1 MKKII
6 LIVIMVLTAEAAFC
20 SKYGGFYDGGLHSR
34 GLIAGGTV
42 MMAIPAV
49 PLIIFSVGIIS
60 DLASGELWTL
70 GSYYTPFLSSVYIT
84 SYQLTIAGALMMYLG
99 IKRYHCATNNYFAT
113 TAEMMRNVGIV
124 ILTTAAVPTAIT
136 GLVSAFFVAQDRC
149 FTFWAVA
156 DGLLS
161 LYQFAA
167 GAVFL
172 GLGIYNMDFGSK
184 YIPEISMSKEEVTVG
199 MRIRI

>member
-1 MKKII
+1 MKKIV
-6 LIVIMVLTAEAAFC
+6 LIVIMILSAEAAFC
-20 SKYGGFYDGGLHSR
+20 GKYGSFYGGGLHSR

-49 PLIIFSVGIIS
+49 PLIIFSAGIVS

-70 GSYYTPFLSSVYIT
+70 GSYWTPFYSSVYI
-84 SYQLTIAGALMMYLG
+84 SAYQLTIAGALMMYLG
-99 IKRYHCATNNYFAT
+99 IKRHYCAVNNYFTAT
-113 TAEMMRNVGIV
+113 AAMMRNVGIV

-136 GLVSAFFVAQDRC
+136 GLVSAFFVTQDRR
-149 FTFWAVA
+149 FTFWAVT
-156 DGLLS
+156 DGLFS
-161 LYQFAA
+161 LFQFAA

-172 GLGIYNMDFGSK
+172 GLGIHNMKFGSK
-184 YIPEISMSKEEVTVG
+184 YIPEISMTKEEVTVG